1 MSEPEIICA
10 KVGSCGIV
18 TLNRPK
24 ALNALTLNMV
34 REMAGALDRWENDAR
49 VSCVIVKGVGDK
61 AFCAG
66 GDIRILY
73 DLGKAGRHAEQLC
86 FWREEYRLN
95 RRIKLYPKPYLALAS
110 GIVMGGGA
118 GLSLHGSHVVG

>member
-1 MSEPEIICA
+1 MREPEVTCE

-34 REMAGALDRWENDAR
+34 REIAAALDRWENDAG
-49 VSCVIVKGVGDK
+49 VNSVIIRGMGDK

-73 DLGKAGRHAEQLC
+73 AAARPDVMP
-86 FWREEYRLN
+86 N
-95 RRIKLYPKPYLALAS
+95 NSAS
-110 GIVMGGGA
+110 GVRNTGSIAASNSIPSLISPWWA
-118 GLSLHGSHVVG
+118 GS